1 MKNRKIHHIWS
12 VGIAASILISSLGI
26 GSGNDQTK
34 VQAQEQPQ
42 NTVAVLP
49 ESSPTSTTEASPS
62 TQSNK
67 TSAPKETVQPTAK
80 VKKWK
85 KVSGVKLF
93 RYSTHVVKVTWNKH
107 KKANYYRVYYA
118 KKNGKYHLAGV
129 TKNTHLLV
137 KKLKNRT
144 TYSFYVQACKK
155 KKLSPSDSVPSKK
168 RQMKMKT
175 YKRKIVF
182 AGDSICEGVGY
193 GQAFPQMH
201 SSAKKKTVA
210 YRGLNTVTFHTKRIF
225 NGRTGLQKLV
235 AERPYR
241 VYMMIGMNEIHY
253 RKTSLMIAE
262 YKDMINYIRQV
273 SPNTDIVLCAVSP
286 VTRAERAR
294 HTGMKQIP
302 IFNKKL
308 KKLAKKVHA
317 NYLDYT
323 DFLKDSGGYLKAQY
337 AAGDGYHWKNP
348 AYTQFGKVVG
358 KYDKALDH

>member
-1 MKNRKIHHIWS
+1 MKNRKMHYIWS
-12 VGIAASILISSLGI
+12 VGIAALIFISSFGI
-26 GSGNDQTK
+26 GSGSDQTK
-34 VQAQEQPQ
+34 VQAQEPPQ
-42 NTVAVLP
+42 NTAAVLP
-49 ESSPTSTTEASPS
+49 ESSPTPSAGVSPS
-62 TQSNK
+62 TQPNE
-67 TSAPKETVQPTAK
+67 TPAPEETVQPTPE

-93 RYSTHVVKVTWNKH
+93 RYSTHAVKVTWNKH

-118 KKNGKYHLAGV
+118 KKNGKYYLAGV

-137 KKLKNRT
+137 KKLKNHT
-144 TYSFYVQACKK
+144 TYSFYVQACEKK
-155 KKLSPSDSVPSKK
+155 TLSPSDSVPSKT

-175 YKRKIVF
+175 YQRKIIF
-182 AGDSICEGVGY
+182 AGDSICQGVGY

-225 NGRTGLQKLV
+225 NGRTGLQKV
-235 AERPYR
+235 VDERPYR
-241 VYMMIGMNEIHY
+241 VYMMLGMNEIHY

-262 YKDMINYIRQV
+262 YKDMIDYIRKA
-273 SPNTDIVLCAVSP
+273 SPNTDIVLCAISP

-294 HTGMKQIP
+294 HTGMWQIP
-302 IFNKKL
+302 VFNKKL

-337 AAGDGYHWKNP
+337 AEGDGYHWKAS

-358 KYDKALDH
+358 KYDKALDR

>member
-12 VGIAASILISSLGI
+12 IGIAASILISSLGI

-49 ESSPTSTTEASPS
+49 ESSPTSTTEVSPS
-62 TQSNK
+62 TQPNK

-137 KKLKNRT
+137 KKLKNHT
-144 TYSFYVQACKK
+144 AYSFYVQACKK

-201 SSAKKKTVA
+201 SECKEENSSLSWIKYSNVPYKTN
-210 YRGLNTVTFHTKRIF
+210 L
-225 NGRTGLQKLV
+225 
-235 AERPYR
+235 
-241 VYMMIGMNEIHY
+241 
-253 RKTSLMIAE
+253 
-262 YKDMINYIRQV
+262 
-273 SPNTDIVLCAVSP
+273 
-286 VTRAERAR
+286 
-294 HTGMKQIP
+294 
-302 IFNKKL
+302 
-308 KKLAKKVHA
+308 
-317 NYLDYT
+317 
-323 DFLKDSGGYLKAQY
+323 
-337 AAGDGYHWKNP
+337 
-348 AYTQFGKVVG
+348 
-358 KYDKALDH
+358 